1 MKIIKGS
8 AYSGTKKMQKNIF
21 IEIIIMKGYCILLLV
36 SFLLLTVQ
44 SSAQKTEYVISSPSG
59 SDVTH
64 IDKNGISVIP
74 NGRIITPAGKC
85 FTVAPHP
92 YGLALSNDG
101 NIAVTA
107 NSGTSPLSI
116 TILRNLLSGNP
127 EIQQIPPSPKGDEGV
142 LASVFMGLAI
152 SPDNKL
158 VYVAGG
164 QENKVYIFDI
174 LSGAGKG
181 AIDCRSNDSRGDYTH
196 GYIGDMT
203 ISNDGRLLFAVDQ
216 IGFRL
221 IIIDLQKQKVL
232 SMVPVG
238 RYPFGVALSRDEKTV
253 YVANVGMYQYSYIKR
268 KIKGEWI
275 KGSIDAPAFAY
286 GSKTSETGISND
298 TLQIPGLGPVNAD
311 ESFSV
316 WAIDI
321 TSLLK
326 PVVLSKIKTGTL
338 IGQKVE
344 EIPAVGGSSPN
355 SIVACGNFVFISNGT
370 NDNITVLN
378 SHDQKIVTHIKLS
391 PEEKLASLRGIIPFG
406 VAVSPDEKRIYVAES
421 GINAVGVID
430 VESLKVIGHI
440 PTGWFPAKLKVTPD
454 GKKLIVANAK
464 GFGCGPNGGSNFVP
478 GPEGSYIGSLM
489 KGTVEVIDIPADNK
503 FQEFTRQVVENNFI
517 IDKVQSSKFE
527 SRKDN
532 PLPLFPGQKDSPIK
546 HIVFISK
553 ENRTYDEIFGQKM
566 NARGDS
572 TIARYGVNAT
582 FTNRKKTAKVI
593 NATVMPNHLMLA
605 KEFAISDNFYVDS
618 DVSADG
624 HRWLANTYPNEW
636 VEATTPA
643 NYGNNRQYRD
653 TSNAPG
659 NLGLNGAA
667 GAIYPEDYNESGSM
681 WDHMFRHNINYYNF
695 GFGVMFEPAD
705 YQDTYKY
712 GGIKHLA
719 NFPMPTSLW
728 SRTSYRYP
736 TFNMAIPDQFRV
748 DMFKKEFQE
757 KWLCGKDTMPQ
768 MLTVI
773 IPNDHG
779 ASERPAAGY
788 PYRESYE
795 ADNDLAVGRTVEFLS
810 HTSYW
815 KNMLI
820 VITEDDAQG
829 GVDHIDAHRSILMC
843 ISPYIKKDYVSHVH
857 TSFGSIFKT
866 FWNIL
871 GIPYLN
877 QYDAGANDFS
887 DMFTSKPDYS
897 SYSALPVDAR
907 IFDPQK
913 ALNPLDEKFDWK
925 QLKKSPAIDDPQ
937 DMIRQSKEQDLWRL
951 EKRPK

>member
-1 MKIIKGS
+1 
-8 AYSGTKKMQKNIF
+8 
-21 IEIIIMKGYCILLLV
+21 MKGYSILLLI
-36 SFLLLTVQ
+36 SFLLLSVQ
-44 SSAQKTEYVISSPSG
+44 SVAQKTEYVISSPSG
-59 SDVTH
+59 SEFTQIV
-64 IDKNGISVIP
+64 KNGTSVIP
-74 NGRIITPAGKC
+74 NGRLITPAGKC

-116 TILRNLLSGNP
+116 TLLRNLLSGNP

-174 LSGAGKG
+174 STGAGKG
-181 AIDCRSNDSRGDYTH
+181 SIDCKSNDSRGDYTH

-203 ISNDGRLLFAVDQ
+203 ISKDGRLLYAVDQ

-232 SMVPVG
+232 SFVPVG

-268 KIKGEWI
+268 KKKGEWM

-286 GSKTSETGISND
+286 GSKISETGISND
-298 TLQIPGLGPVNAD
+298 TLQIPGLGPINAD

-316 WAIDI
+316 WAFDVK
-321 TSLLK
+321 TPDK
-326 PVVLSKIKTGTL
+326 PVILAKTKTGTL

-344 EIPAVGGSSPN
+344 GIPAIGGSSPN
-355 SIVACGNFVFISNGT
+355 SIVACGNYVFISNGT

-406 VAVSPDEKRIYVAES
+406 VAVSPDEKRVYVAES

-430 VESLKVIGHI
+430 VESLKVVGHI
-440 PTGWFPAKLKVTPD
+440 PTGWFPSKLKVTPD

-464 GFGCGPNGGSNFVP
+464 GFGSGPNGGRNFKI

-489 KGTVEVIDIPADNK
+489 KGTVEMIDIPADD
-503 FQEFTRQVVENNFI
+503 QLQDFTRKVIKNNFA
-517 IDKVQSSKFE
+517 IDKVESPKFE
-527 SRKDN
+527 GRKDC
-532 PLPLFPGQKDSPIK
+532 PVPLFPGQKESPIK

-553 ENRTYDEIFGQKM
+553 ENRTYDEIFGQNM
-566 NARGDS
+566 NGRGDS

-582 FTNRKKTAKVI
+582 FTNRKKTAEVR
-593 NATVMPNHLMLA
+593 NATVMPNHLSIA

-643 NYGNNRQYRD
+643 NYGGNREYRD
-653 TSNAPG
+653 SSNAPG

-705 YQDTYKY
+705 YKDTYKY

-719 NFPMPTSLW
+719 NFPLPASLLN
-728 SRTSYRYP
+728 RTSYTYP
-736 TFNMAIPDQFRV
+736 TFNMSIPDQFMV
-748 DMFKKEFQE
+748 DMFKKEFRE
-757 KWLCGKDTMPQ
+757 KWQSGKDTMPQ
-768 MLTVI
+768 MLTII

-779 ASERPAAGY
+779 AGERPAAGY
-788 PYRESYE
+788 AFRESYE
-795 ADNDLAVGRTVEFLS
+795 ADNDLAVGRIVEFLS
-810 HTSYW
+810 STSYW

-829 GVDHIDAHRSILMC
+829 GVDHVDAHRSILIA
-843 ISPYIKKDYVSHVH
+843 ISPYVKKDYVSHIH

-877 QYDAGANDFS
+877 QYDAAANDLS
-887 DMFTSKPDYS
+887 DMFTNRPDFS
-897 SYSALPVDAR
+897 FYSALPVDAR

-913 ALNPLDEKFDWK
+913 ALDPLNEKFDWK
-925 QLKKSPAIDDPQ
+925 QLKKGPDIDDPG
-937 DMIRQSKEQDLWRL
+937 DMIRQSKEQDSWRL
-951 EKRPK
+951 EKQHK

>member
-8 AYSGTKKMQKNIF
+8 AHSGTKKMQKNIF
-21 IEIIIMKGYCILLLV
+21 IKIITMKGYCILLLI
-36 SFLLLTVQ
+36 SFLLLSVQ
-44 SSAQKTEYVISSPSG
+44 SVAQKTEYVISSPSG
-59 SDVTH
+59 SEFTQIV
-64 IDKNGISVIP
+64 KNGTSVIP
-74 NGRIITPAGKC
+74 NGRLITPAGKC

-152 SPDNKL
+152 SPDNNL

-174 LSGAGKG
+174 STGAGKG
-181 AIDCRSNDSRGDYTH
+181 SIDCKSNDSRGDYTH

-203 ISNDGRLLFAVDQ
+203 ISKDGRLLYAVDQ

-232 SMVPVG
+232 SFVPVG

-268 KIKGEWI
+268 KKKGEW
-275 KGSIDAPAFAY
+275 KRGSIDAPAFAY

-316 WAIDI
+316 WALDV
-321 TSLLK
+321 TSPLK
-326 PVVLSKIKTGTL
+326 PLVRSKIKTGTL
-338 IGQKVE
+338 IGQMVE
-344 EIPAVGGSSPN
+344 GIPAVGGSSPN
-355 SIVACGNFVFISNGT
+355 SIVAGGIYIFISNGS

-378 SHDQKIVTHIKLS
+378 SRDQRILTHIKLC

-464 GFGCGPNGGSNFVP
+464 GFGSGPNGGRNFKI

-489 KGTVEVIDIPADNK
+489 KGTVEMIDIPADD
-503 FQEFTRQVVENNFI
+503 QLQDFTRKVIKNNFA
-517 IDKVQSSKFE
+517 IDKVESPKFE
-527 SRKDN
+527 GRKDC
-532 PLPLFPGQKDSPIK
+532 PVPLFPGQKESPIK

-553 ENRTYDEIFGQKM
+553 ENRTYDEIFGQNM
-566 NARGDS
+566 NGRGDS

-582 FTNRKKTAKVI
+582 FTNRKKTAEVR
-593 NATVMPNHLMLA
+593 NATVMPNHIRLA

-624 HRWLANTYPNEW
+624 HRWLA
-636 VEATTPA
+636 
-643 NYGNNRQYRD
+643 
-653 TSNAPG
+653 
-659 NLGLNGAA
+659 
-667 GAIYPEDYNESGSM
+667 
-681 WDHMFRHNINYYNF
+681 
-695 GFGVMFEPAD
+695 
-705 YQDTYKY
+705 K
-712 GGIKHLA
+712 
-719 NFPMPTSLW
+719 
-728 SRTSYRYP
+728 
-736 TFNMAIPDQFRV
+736 
-748 DMFKKEFQE
+748 
-757 KWLCGKDTMPQ
+757 
-768 MLTVI
+768 
-773 IPNDHG
+773 
-779 ASERPAAGY
+779 
-788 PYRESYE
+788 
-795 ADNDLAVGRTVEFLS
+795 
-810 HTSYW
+810 
-815 KNMLI
+815 
-820 VITEDDAQG
+820 
-829 GVDHIDAHRSILMC
+829 
-843 ISPYIKKDYVSHVH
+843 
-857 TSFGSIFKT
+857 
-866 FWNIL
+866 
-871 GIPYLN
+871 
-877 QYDAGANDFS
+877 
-887 DMFTSKPDYS
+887 
-897 SYSALPVDAR
+897 
-907 IFDPQK
+907 
-913 ALNPLDEKFDWK
+913 
-925 QLKKSPAIDDPQ
+925 
-937 DMIRQSKEQDLWRL
+937 
-951 EKRPK
+951 